1 MKYFSLMNS
10 IGVREI
16 VGKFLT
22 PAEVS
27 HLLLPLK
34 AVLMYVIDRLH
45 IIDID

>member
-27 HLLLPLK
+27 HLLPLK